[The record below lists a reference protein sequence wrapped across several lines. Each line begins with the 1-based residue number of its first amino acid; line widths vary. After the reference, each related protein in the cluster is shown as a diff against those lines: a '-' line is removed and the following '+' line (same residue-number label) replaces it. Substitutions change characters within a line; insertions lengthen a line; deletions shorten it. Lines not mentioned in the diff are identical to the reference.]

1 MQQARGSKGASRSA
15 VAFKSILFRIPLLM
29 ALLLAKSAYS
39 YSGTAT
45 HFSALDIVTTLT
57 SIQAVLARIGPLL
70 SAVLFI
76 VAGIFYALGQ
86 LFPPQKRATFQSTA
100 FDIIIGAII
109 IAAISIASN
118 GLAAASTNLLSNVT
132 ANVIS

>member
-15 VAFKSILFRIPLLM
+15 VAFMSILFRIPLLM
-29 ALLLAKSAYS
+29 ALLLVKSAYS
-39 YSGTAT
+39 YSGSAT

>member
-15 VAFKSILFRIPLLM
+15 VAFMSILFRIPLLM
-29 ALLLAKSAYS
+29 ALLLVKSAYS